1 METRAQELKKME
13 EMLRQ
18 MIKESA
24 TRQEQSIQEL
34 RDWQNKD
41 MEEVRQMFV
50 ELHTSIS
57 PGTGQILPSAGRSE
71 GNSSNRFHFT
81 PRFTKIEFPRF
92 DGEDLKGWLFRCE
105 QFFEVDGTSEEAK
118 VRLAAIHLEGKALQW
133 HQIYMKSRLTR
144 SQPTWEE
151 YVVSLNTR
159 FGADLF
165 DDPMA
170 ELKNLKQTGT
180 VMEYQD
186 KFDTLLNRVELSEE
200 YAVSCFLSGLKEEIQ
215 IPIRMFQPRTLQRAL
230 SLAKLQ
236 ELAVDG
242 QGKVYKGGT
251 RAGMNTSSL
260 LSTPKG
266 FNNSSMSPAPRTP
279 RNPNHQGLLGAAPM
293 PIKPAR
299 NVSNAAFDERRAKG
313 LCFWCEEKYSP
324 GHQCKKKQLYKIEL
338 LEEGSTDNTNSNEE
352 SESIGEVELEPVEC
366 APQISLHA
374 LAGQAQLPDYRTMR
388 LCGTV
393 KNRRIH
399 ILIDSGSTHNFL
411 DAAVAAKL
419 GCCAENIPAVN
430 VTVADGNK
438 LISSS
443 TCRAFKWK
451 MQGLEFKANLLLLPL
466 RGCDMV
472 LGVQWLKQLGPILWD
487 FSKLRMEFQFQGQKI
502 VLRGSSG
509 PSLKIIE
516 GKQLKKMVLD
526 DTALSAVHL
535 CSIHAT
541 PQEGN
546 HIATSE
552 DAETTW
558 SGLGK
563 AYSQQLQL
571 LLEEH
576 SDLFEEPQGLP
587 PIPCLSED

>member
-1 METRAQELKKME
+1 METRAQDLKKME

-18 MIKESA
+18 MIKELA

-34 RDWQNKD
+34 RDRQNKD
-41 MEEVRQMFV
+41 MEEVCQMFV

-118 VRLAAIHLEGKALQW
+118 VH
-133 HQIYMKSRLTR
+133 
-144 SQPTWEE
+144 
-151 YVVSLNTR
+151 
-159 FGADLF
+159 LF

-200 YAVSCFLSGLKEEIQ
+200 YA
-215 IPIRMFQPRTLQRAL
+215 
-230 SLAKLQ
+230 

-242 QGKVYKGGT
+242 QGKAYKGGT

-279 RNPNHQGLLGAAPM
+279 RNSNHQGLLGAAPM

-299 NVSNAAFDERRAKG
+299 NVSNVAFDERRAKG
-313 LCFWCEEKYSP
+313 LCFWCEEKYTP

-399 ILIDSGSTHNFL
+399 ILIGSGSTHNFL

-451 MQGLEFKANLLLLPL
+451 MQGLEFKADLLLLPL

-509 PSLKIIE
+509 PSLKVIE

-526 DTALSAVHL
+526 DTAFLQFTSAPFMQH
-535 CSIHAT
+535 HRK
-541 PQEGN
+541 GN
-546 HIATSE
+546 T
-552 DAETTW
+552 
-558 SGLGK
+558 
-563 AYSQQLQL
+563 
-571 LLEEH
+571 
-576 SDLFEEPQGLP
+576 
-587 PIPCLSED
+587 